1 MEPLARDVLA
11 RCASR
16 CTRNATLNDAAPR
29 KADLRIAELDP
40 TILSLSIDID
50 GQNALYQHGPV
61 APTRISWPGPRG
73 GVHAELT
80 ASPRIRADTS
90 TIAADGPWALM
101 RLMRLGEVV
110 PTATPGRTR
119 VVFGFEGRK
128 AVLDI
133 ATAGSV
139 ANPLTSDLLTTF
151 RCPSSMPIFNLPD
164 SGPPPG
170 LPALPS
176 RTASA
181 VATATTTAAAADP
194 APAASASRQ

>member
-1 MEPLARDVLA
+1 
-11 RCASR
+11 
-16 CTRNATLNDAAPR
+16 
-29 KADLRIAELDP
+29 
-40 TILSLSIDID
+40 
-50 GQNALYQHGPV
+50 
-61 APTRISWPGPRG
+61 
-73 GVHAELT
+73 
-80 ASPRIRADTS
+80 
-90 TIAADGPWALM
+90 M

-139 ANPLTSDLLTTF
+139 ANPLTSDVLTTF

-176 RTASA
+176 QTASSA
-181 VATATTTAAAADP
+181 GTATAAAADP